1 MDNTLAIVG
10 TLILGVVGVIA
21 FLALQPADQKKR
33 SSSKGMKPRGA
44 NPRTHG
50 PACCPRPPR
59 SPHVHSCPVPR
70 GR

>member
-50 PACCPRPPR
+50 PAP
-59 SPHVHSCPVPR
+59 
-70 GR
+70 G